1 MPNRSKALILCEKSQ
16 WRTLAVDAMSS
27 YGLQCFAPRDLSDL
41 KTISAPLPTMEYA
54 FWIVDGITSDYST
67 MLDGLFDNWPD
78 AEHIIIMCQS
88 DNPDLQV
95 HCKKTLLAKIAHCYL
110 SSFKDISRASQQVL
124 EYFFPDLEAT
134 TTSSLSS
141 APPSFTTS
149 TFTPRTPTPI
159 KHNRTTV
166 SSRVRQNLITDKL
179 IVVASSTG
187 GVQALTELLSKWP
200 DTLTVPVLIAHH
212 LPARFQ
218 SSLGEILQRVSS
230 RTIQFVDKPMAL
242 KNGVYISPFDYHVS
256 IKRHEGQL
264 WAEPHQGPKE
274 HFLRPAADPLFRSAG
289 DLDSTAVIGVVLT
302 GMGRDGTEGCQHI
315 VNNGGQVICQDEQ
328 SSVVWGMP
336 KQVYDLGITEGA
348 FHPSVMGLKIQELFK
363 S

>member
-1 MPNRSKALILCEKSQ
+1 MQNRSKALILCEQSQ

-27 YGLQCFAPRDLSDL
+27 YGLHCFAPRELSNL
-41 KTISAPLPTMEYA
+41 NAVSATIPTMEYA
-54 FWIVDGITSDYST
+54 FWIVDGITTDYSA

-78 AEHIIIMCQS
+78 AEHIIVMCQG

-95 HCKKTLLAKIAHCYL
+95 HCKNTLLAKIAHCYL
-110 SSFKDISRASQQVL
+110 SSVKDITQSCQQVL
-124 EYFFPDLEAT
+124 EYFFPDLDIT
-134 TTSSLSS
+134 TRPPITKAFRPSVKPTYTPQTKHTP
-141 APPSFTTS
+141 AP
-149 TFTPRTPTPI
+149 
-159 KHNRTTV
+159 V

-200 DTLTVPVLIAHH
+200 NSLSVPVLIAHH

-230 RTIQFVDKPMAL
+230 RTIQFVDKPMPL
-242 KNGVYISPFDYHVS
+242 KDGVYISPFDYHVQ
-256 IKRHEGQL
+256 IKRHEGRL

-289 DLDSTAVIGVVLT
+289 DLDNTAVIGVVLT
-302 GMGRDGTEGCQHI
+302 GMGRDGAAGCQHI
-315 VNNGGQVICQDEQ
+315 YNNGGRIICQDEQ

-363 S
+363 PSS